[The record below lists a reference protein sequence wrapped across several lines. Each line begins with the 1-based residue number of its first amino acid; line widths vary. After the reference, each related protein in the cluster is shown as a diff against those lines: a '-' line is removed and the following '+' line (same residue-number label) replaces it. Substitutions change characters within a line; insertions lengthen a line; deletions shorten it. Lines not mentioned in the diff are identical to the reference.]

1 MEQIAN
7 PFKRAIMAGQQQIG
21 LWSTIRDNA
30 ATEMLAGLG
39 FDWML
44 LDCEHTP
51 NDLNSVLS
59 MLQAMSAYGTH
70 PVVRPT
76 ELNPAEI
83 KRLLDIGAQ
92 TILIPY
98 VQTVEEAKLAV
109 EAVDYAPRGFRGM
122 GGSTRANRFGTV
134 PEYFTRAREE
144 ICLLVQIETQK
155 GLDNLDEI
163 ASLDGIDGVF
173 IGPADLSASLGHAGN
188 ARHPDVRAAI
198 TDATQRIRGHGKP
211 AGFLSLDDELTAMAV
226 EAGSLFTAVD
236 VDMVALQRY
245 LRERLASARDAYVR
259 QS

>member
-30 ATEMLAGLG
+30 ATEMLANVGY
-39 FDWML
+39 DWML

-51 NDLNSVLS
+51 NDVVSILN
-59 MLQAMSAYGTH
+59 MLQAMSTYGTA
-70 PVVRPT
+70 PMVRPT
-76 ELNPAEI
+76 ELNGAEI

-92 TILIPY
+92 NLLIPY
-98 VQTVEEAKLAV
+98 VQTAEEAAYAA

-134 PEYFTRAREE
+134 PGYFTNARDE

-155 GLDNLDEI
+155 GLDNLEAI
-163 ASLDGIDGVF
+163 VNTPGVDGVF

-188 ARHPDVRAAI
+188 ARHEDVKAAI
-198 TDATQRIRGHGKP
+198 VDAIKRIRACGKP
-211 AGFLSLDDELTAMAV
+211 AGFLSTDPELNAMAV
-226 EAGSLFTAVD
+226 QAGSVFTAVD
-236 VDMVALQRY
+236 VDMVALQRVA
-245 LRERLASARDAYVR
+245 REQLKRANEAFK
-259 QS
+259 

>member
-7 PFKRAIMAGQQQIG
+7 PFKKAIMAGQQQIG

-39 FDWML
+39 FDWLL
-44 LDCEHTP
+44 LDCEHTA
-51 NDLNSVLS
+51 NDLNSILS

-76 ELNPAEI
+76 ELNAAEI
-83 KRLLDIGAQ
+83 KRLLDVGAQ
-92 TILIPY
+92 TLLIPY
-98 VQTVEEAKLAV
+98 VQTVEEAKLAI

-134 PEYFTRAREE
+134 PDYFTRAREE

-163 ASLDGIDGVF
+163 AALDGIDGVF

-188 ARHPDVRAAI
+188 VRHPDVEAAI
-198 TDATQRIRGHGKP
+198 RDAIQRVRALGKP
-211 AGFLSLDDELTAMAV
+211 AGFLSVDDALTAIAV

-245 LRERLASARDAYVR
+245 LRKRLQTARTSYVR
-259 QS
+259 

>member
-7 PFKRAIMAGQQQIG
+7 PFKKAIMAGQQQIG

-39 FDWML
+39 FDWLL
-44 LDCEHTP
+44 LDCEHTA
-51 NDLNSVLS
+51 NDLNSILS
-59 MLQAMSAYGTH
+59 MLQAMSAYATH

-76 ELNPAEI
+76 ELNAAEI
-83 KRLLDIGAQ
+83 KRLLDVGAQ
-92 TILIPY
+92 TLLIPY
-98 VQTVEEAKLAV
+98 VQTVEEAKLAI

-134 PEYFTRAREE
+134 PDYFTRAREE

-163 ASLDGIDGVF
+163 AALDGIDGVF

-188 ARHPDVRAAI
+188 VRHPDVEEAIRDGIQRVRAL
-198 TDATQRIRGHGKP
+198 GKP
-211 AGFLSLDDELTAMAV
+211 AGFLSVDDALTAIAV

-245 LRERLASARDAYVR
+245 LRKRLQTARTSYVR
-259 QS
+259 